1 VDKFKACFGLVI
13 NMKYNPNDLK
23 EKNLKSKIHFS
34 LSGDWPLKKC
44 PIQAEFLEYLKGE
57 THFYA
62 LVVTKRNLATDM
74 TERHLQQIDE
84 KDRDMI
90 PESVLEHMRFACTQK
105 GLMEMGVF
113 REDKA
118 IGHALLAPEN
128 VDVDRLREMAREITT
143 EMGLPPTADFYDTNP
158 VQLFDFSRRAR
169 CVHPIKVLRC
179 VDGTPN
185 IFNPA
190 EFAKFAGDSQKDK
203 SGSALVLP
211 IGDALQEPNWTQGLG
226 INRGF
231 HTAMNQAFACLLAR
245 EKTAIDAVQE
255 SVKVH
260 QCVTDM
266 KWGIGNSGLA
276 GSGGGNIG
284 LKPAKEW
291 NSDPRSRLPFK

>member
-1 VDKFKACFGLVI
+1 VDKFKASFGLVI

-23 EKNLKSKIHFS
+23 EKNMKSKIHFA

-57 THFYA
+57 THFFA
-62 LVVTKRNLATDM
+62 LVVSKRNIASDG
-74 TERHLQQIDE
+74 TERMLQNMDE
-84 KDRDMI
+84 KHRDMI
-90 PESVLEHMRFACTQK
+90 PESVLEHMRFASTQK

-118 IGHALLAPEN
+118 SGQALLAPEN
-128 VDVDRLREMAREITT
+128 VDIGKLREMAREITT
-143 EMGLPPTADFYDTNP
+143 EMGLPPDAAFYETNP

-169 CVHPIKVLRC
+169 CVHPIKVLHC
-179 VDGTPN
+179 ASDLPEIVDPV
-185 IFNPA
+185 
-190 EFAKFAGDSQKDK
+190 EFAELSNDVQKK
-203 SGSALVLP
+203 QSGFALVLP
-211 IGDALQEPNWTQGLG
+211 VGDALQEPNWTQGLG

-231 HTAMNQAFACLLAR
+231 HTSMNQAFACLLAR
-245 EKTAIDAVQE
+245 EKNVADAVRE
-255 SVKVH
+255 SVAVH
-260 QCVTDM
+260 QCVVDM